1 MNAVSSP
8 GDAILADPVMP
19 GRDHI
24 RGAVDAPVTLL
35 EYGDYECGFCAAAHR
50 IVATIEAAFG
60 SRLRFVFR
68 HFPLT
73 TVHPHAQLAAEAA
86 EAAGAQNEFWAM
98 HGILFRNQRD
108 LRPESL
114 AQYARDLVRLD
125 AAAFAWF
132 EAMPGWAVA
141 AWAVG
146 VWVSLLGAILLLL
159 RSRHAATAFLVS
171 LIGAAGSFVYQFTSD
186 RPASLEGVGNTV
198 MPVVILI
205 AIVLQWYYARRM
217 AAAGVLR

>member
-1 MNAVSSP
+1 MNTASTH
-8 GDAILADPVMP
+8 GDAVLVHPVMP

-24 RGAVDAPVTLL
+24 RGTIDAPVTLL
-35 EYGDYECGFCAAAHR
+35 EYGDYECPFCSAAHR
-50 IVATIEAAFG
+50 IVTTIEAAFG

-98 HGILFRNQRD
+98 HDVLFRNQRD

-125 AAAFAWF
+125 AAAFAKDLIVHTHLAKVRADFTGGVMSGVNGTPTFYINGVRHDGSW
-132 EAMPGWAVA
+132 EYA
-141 AWAVG
+141 ALA
-146 VWVSLLGAILLLL
+146 AAL
-159 RSRHAATAFLVS
+159 RAATRRAR
-171 LIGAAGSFVYQFTSD
+171 AG
-186 RPASLEGVGNTV
+186 
-198 MPVVILI
+198 
-205 AIVLQWYYARRM
+205 
-217 AAAGVLR
+217 